1 METNQRQIE
10 EALAMLEEIDISHTR
25 RRSDREIAH
34 IDADAAILYY
44 LKVSGAGKL
53 AKAYEDL
60 KNKVGFYFA

>member
-1 METNQRQIE
+1 
-10 EALAMLEEIDISHTR
+10 MLEEIDTSHTR

-53 AKAYEDL
+53 AEAYEDL